1 MALYAFAVGINQY
14 ITFLKYISDFPA
26 AAAAKSLQFVSDPVR
41 PHRRQPTRLPRPRDS
56 PGKNTGVGC
65 HCLLRVTSQYTLF
78 SAGKIFFRS
87 IQMTSLKKS
96 LKETYQLFRNALAST
111 SKGLGDGYQFPSGL
125 PTLTSLT
132 FCQMDKGLELTPSR
146 SLEEDSR
153 TLGWQTNRL
162 KKKTSVE
169 NLRKKDSW
177 IIRKR
182 PEARGWGHRSPP
194 TR

>member
-1 MALYAFAVGINQY
+1 
-14 ITFLKYISDFPA
+14 
-26 AAAAKSLQFVSDPVR
+26 
-41 PHRRQPTRLPRPRDS
+41 
-56 PGKNTGVGC
+56 
-65 HCLLRVTSQYTLF
+65 
-78 SAGKIFFRS
+78 
-87 IQMTSLKKS
+87 MTSLKKS

-132 FCQMDKGLELTPSR
+132 FCQMDKGLELTLSR

-153 TLGWQTNRL
+153 ILGWQTNRL
-162 KKKTSVE
+162 KKTSVE
-169 NLRKKDSW
+169 NLGKKDSW

-194 TR
+194 HDSAWVRKRPRTLEEKRRRLNTPCDTPDSPASGSAFVPGGQPVRLPLPALPRRSARRSSGSGRPASPGTRRPPFSWLGST

>member
-1 MALYAFAVGINQY
+1 
-14 ITFLKYISDFPA
+14 
-26 AAAAKSLQFVSDPVR
+26 
-41 PHRRQPTRLPRPRDS
+41 
-56 PGKNTGVGC
+56 
-65 HCLLRVTSQYTLF
+65 
-78 SAGKIFFRS
+78 
-87 IQMTSLKKS
+87 MTSLKKS

-162 KKKTSVE
+162 KKTSVE

-194 TR
+194 HDSA

>member
-153 TLGWQTNRL
+153 TLGWQT
-162 KKKTSVE
+162 T
-169 NLRKKDSW
+169 D
-177 IIRKR
+177 
-182 PEARGWGHRSPP
+182 
-194 TR
+194 